1 MNISPAG
8 VAITDRF
15 FEAIEILRSQKRL
28 RGLQTLTR
36 NHGLNYGNVAFIKSH
51 RSTSVLK
58 PEILAYLAKD
68 YGISSEWLLL
78 GTGPVFRQDCA
89 DQNRNISEPR

>member
-1 MNISPAG
+1 MNISPTG

-15 FEAIEILRSQKRL
+15 FEAIEILRSEKRL

-51 RSTSVLK
+51 RNTSVLK

-68 YGISSEWLLL
+68 YGISCEWLLL
-78 GTGPVFRQDCA
+78 GKGPVFSQDCA
-89 DQNRNISEPR
+89 DQNLMMSEPR

>member
-1 MNISPAG
+1 MNISQTG
-8 VAITDRF
+8 ISITNRF

-58 PEILAYLAKD
+58 PELLAYMAKD
-68 YGISSEWLLL
+68 YGISCEWLLL
-78 GTGPVFRQDCA
+78 GNGPVFK
-89 DQNRNISEPR
+89 SEQTKSE

>member
-1 MNISPAG
+1 MNISPTG
-8 VAITDRF
+8 ISITDRF
-15 FEAIEILRSQKRL
+15 FEAIEILRSQKML

-51 RSTSVLK
+51 RDTSVLK

-68 YGISSEWLLL
+68 YGISCEWLLL
-78 GTGPVFRQDCA
+78 GTGPVFAHDCA
-89 DQNRNISEPR
+89 TQNLKMSDPR

>member
-1 MNISPAG
+1 MNISPTG

-15 FEAIEILRSQKRL
+15 FEAIEILRSEKRL

-51 RSTSVLK
+51 RNTSVLK
-58 PEILAYLAKD
+58 PEILAFLAKD
-68 YGISSEWLLL
+68 YGISCEWLLL
-78 GTGPVFRQDCA
+78 GKGPVFSQDCA
-89 DQNRNISEPR
+89 DQNRMMSEPR